1 MEIRRSSQDTERN
14 VLCWGLMV
22 WRLKAH
28 IVNKL
33 DRENN
38 CLDRRNPSCGSDS
51 GPRSRRGAALFNRA
65 HVVPYFLD
73 IGPKRIRH
81 EKRRAP
87 TELQRRP
94 VDDVWGI

>member
-1 MEIRRSSQDTERN
+1 MEIRTSSQDTERN

-51 GPRSRRGAALFNRA
+51 GPQIEAWRCAIQSRSRSPLLPGHRS
-65 HVVPYFLD
+65 
-73 IGPKRIRH
+73 
-81 EKRRAP
+81 EKDPA
-87 TELQRRP
+87 
-94 VDDVWGI
+94 